1 MSAFTPVSG
10 LLGGSLIGLS
20 AATLLLFSGDILG
33 ASGIVSSFILTPR
46 KTLTESSQQWK
57 LSFMAAFLLS
67 VKAYVTY
74 IDGNALVDS
83 ALGVDP
89 KISIVSPLGYI
100 VSGFLVGFGTR
111 MGNGCSSGQCVM
123 RLELFY

>member
-20 AATLLLFSGDILG
+20 AATLLLFSGDVLG
-33 ASGIVSSFILTPR
+33 SSGIVSSFVLTPR

-74 IDGNALVDS
+74 IDGDALVDAS
-83 ALGVDP
+83 LGADP

-111 MGNGCSSGQCVM
+111 MGNGCTSGQ
-123 RLELFY
+123 

>member
-33 ASGIVSSFILTPR
+33 ASGIVSSFVLTPR
-46 KTLTESSQQWK
+46 KTVTESSQQWK

-74 IDGNALVDS
+74 IDGDALVDAS
-83 ALGVDP
+83 LGANP

-111 MGNGCSSGQCVM
+111 MGNGCTSGQ
-123 RLELFY
+123 

>member
-46 KTLTESSQQWK
+46 KTITESSQQWK
-57 LSFMAAFLLS
+57 LSFVAAFLLS

-74 IDGNALVDS
+74 IDGNALVDA

-100 VSGFLVGFGTR
+100 VSGFLVGYQD
-111 MGNGCSSGQCVM
+111 GQWLHERTVS
-123 RLELFY
+123 

>member
-10 LLGGSLIGLS
+10 LLGGGLIGLS
-20 AATLLLFSGDILG
+20 AATLLLFNGDILG

-57 LSFMAAFLLS
+57 IPFMAAFLVS
-67 VKAYVTY
+67 VKAYTTY
-74 IDGNALVDS
+74 IDGNALVDEE
-83 ALGVDP
+83 LGTNP
-89 KISIVSPLGYI
+89 TLAIVSPLGYL

-111 MGNGCSSGQCVM
+111 MGNGCTSGQ
-123 RLELFY
+123 